1 MEKQSF
7 FYVPHLQDSIFNL
20 YKNKTL
26 YICPR
31 IDFLIKS
38 HTKVREN
45 HFSML
50 FTISQKRS
58 FKQITNNIKIIL
70 KLTLIFVKNLYII
83 LK

>member
-45 HFSML
+45 HFSIL
-50 FTISQKRS
+50 FTIFQKIR

-70 KLTLIFVKNLYII
+70 KLALIFVKILYII

>member
-1 MEKQSF
+1 M
-7 FYVPHLQDSIFNL
+7 NL
-20 YKNKTL
+20 YKKNITL

-58 FKQITNNIKIIL
+58 FKQITNNINITQLSHIKIE
-70 KLTLIFVKNLYII
+70 
-83 LK
+83 